1 MGARSP
7 PIDKSH
13 RTWRL
18 LVTSPSQTPNSGI
31 PSPLVGF
38 SVPAPQ
44 PPVIQSL
51 SLPSLLAFP
60 PLVAGMNPD
69 GVFDNLYVNNIT
81 IAGSQSGGGA
91 FTLPLTQNLTFSPD
105 NAFSIGLSGTNRPNN
120 IYVVN
125 QVVVGGSVQ
134 VGGMFYGD
142 GILIPT
148 TGNLIEQRNGV
159 NPQILRIYNTFTDAS
174 NYERGQLEWSGS
186 ILRLQTSASGTGTA
200 RGLAL
205 NAQGDQL
212 YLQTAGVG
220 KWRIT
225 NAGHL
230 YAETDNSFDIGA
242 NGANRPHNVWIAGSV
257 FTPGVLGPAGLPLN
271 LGGAGSNQWQI
282 VAGGHIQPL
291 ADNSYDIGVAGT
303 NRVRSI
309 YAGSSLVSGSQ
320 IINQGNFVTGVGV
333 QLNFGGSYLYSAS
346 GVPSNAQGVNG
357 DYYFRTDT
365 PGTAN
370 QRIYVRSAGAWVG
383 IV

>member
-1 MGARSP
+1 MG
-7 PIDKSH
+7 
-13 RTWRL
+13 
-18 LVTSPSQTPNSGI
+18 
-31 PSPLVGF
+31 
-38 SVPAPQ
+38 
-44 PPVIQSL
+44 
-51 SLPSLLAFP
+51 PSLLAFP
-60 PLVAGMNPD
+60 PVVGGQPPD
-69 GVFDNLYVNNIT
+69 GVFNNLYANNST
-81 IAGSQSGGGA
+81 IGSGGGVPA
-91 FTLPLTQNLTFSPD
+91 GNLTLTGNLLFSPD
-105 NAFSIGLSGTNRPNN
+105 SMWSIGAVGASRPQWIYCSFAFAAGSGPTA
-120 IYVVN
+120 
-125 QVVVGGSVQ
+125 
-134 VGGMFYGD
+134 YGD
-142 GILIPT
+142 TFIDPVANFLDV
-148 TGNLIEQRNGV
+148 RNAA
-159 NPQILRIYNTFTDAS
+159 NPQSLRIYNTFTDVN
-174 NYERGQLEWSGS
+174 NYERLNLEWSS
-186 ILRLQTSASGTGTA
+186 NTARIQTSASGTGIA
-200 RGLAL
+200 RGIAI
-205 NAQGDQL
+205 NAQGDQI

-242 NGANRPHNVWIAGSV
+242 NAANRPHNVWVGGSV

-357 DYYFRTDT
+357 DFYFRTDT

-370 QRIYVRSAGAWVG
+370 QRLYVRSAGAWVG

>member
-1 MGARSP
+1 
-7 PIDKSH
+7 
-13 RTWRL
+13 
-18 LVTSPSQTPNSGI
+18 
-31 PSPLVGF
+31 
-38 SVPAPQ
+38 
-44 PPVIQSL
+44 
-51 SLPSLLAFP
+51 LAFP
-60 PLVAGMNPD
+60 ATVGGQNPD
-69 GVFDNLYVNNIT
+69 GVFNNLFTNNLSV
-81 IAGSQSGGGA
+81 GSGGITPAG
-91 FTLPLTQNLTFSPD
+91 NLTLSGNLLFSPD
-105 NAFSIGLSGTNRPNN
+105 LTWNIGASGANRPN
-120 IYVVN
+120 VVN
-125 QVVVGGSVQ
+125 
-134 VGGMFYGD
+134 
-142 GILIPT
+142 
-148 TGNLIEQRNGV
+148 TGALQLPISAFSDTVLLTNGYADIHGFLLLGQNTYLYAEAANVFAQRNAA
-159 NPQILRIYNTFTDAS
+159 NPQIFRTYNTFTDVN
-174 NYERGQLEWSGS
+174 NYERGQLEWSGN
-186 ILRLQTSASGTGTA
+186 ILRVQTSASGTGTA
-200 RGLAL
+200 RGIAI